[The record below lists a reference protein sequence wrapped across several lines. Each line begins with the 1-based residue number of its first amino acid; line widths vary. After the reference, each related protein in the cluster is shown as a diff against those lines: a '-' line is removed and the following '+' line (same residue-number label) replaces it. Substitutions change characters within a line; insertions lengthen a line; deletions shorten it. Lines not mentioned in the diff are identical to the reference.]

1 MKMRVFIVLLVCL
14 AFVLTTWAD
23 KPPKDELWKLRKM
36 GRNQNSIVVM
46 TRNVYVGGHVD
57 RILEAA
63 DPNAIPFLVTETFM
77 EMLSTNFFYRAEA
90 LADEIMEGKP
100 HLIGLQEIST
110 IYTQSP
116 GDYLLGGTQPAT
128 DLVFDYLQILREAL
142 TARELEY
149 EVAGI
154 ITNFDVEMPMFVGPD
169 PYNPLDYDDARLIDF
184 DVLLARKDV
193 EIFDVVEQNFAD
205 SIKLMGFI
213 PILRG
218 YVAAK
223 IKVGRKM
230 YWVASTHLEP
240 EDPEVK
246 QNQGVELITFLQ
258 NKELPIIVLGDLNT
272 PAPTDQ
278 TYQTFLAN
286 GYVDTWVKNL
296 VKPIIQGNTASSDP
310 DLPLGPILRNPS
322 RILDHRIDLILVK
335 SQTGISGYHSI
346 GPVWSYVVGDE
357 LNDRFYFEY
366 DGLYPWLWPSD
377 HAGVIALLRI
387 PYIQKF

>member
-23 KPPKDELWKLRKM
+23 KPTKDELWKLRKM
-36 GRNQNSIVVM
+36 GRNQNSVVVM

-57 RILEAA
+57 RLLDVT
-63 DPNAIPFLVTETFM
+63 DPNQIPFLVTETFM
-77 EMLSTNFFYRAEA
+77 EMLSTNFYYRAEA
-90 LADEIMEGKP
+90 LADEIMIGKP

-116 GDYLLGGTQPAT
+116 GDYMVGNPVPAT
-128 DLVFDYLQILREAL
+128 DLVFDYLQILMDAL

-154 ITNFDVEMPMFVGPD
+154 ITNFDVEMPMFVFDEYG
-169 PYNPLDYDDARLIDF
+169 NVIGLDDARLIDF

-193 EIFDVVEQNFAD
+193 EIFDVVEQNFTD
-205 SIKLMGFI
+205 SIKLLGVI

-246 QNQGVELITFLQ
+246 QNQGIELITFLQ
-258 NKELPIIVLGDLNT
+258 DKELPVIVLGDLNT

-286 GYVDTWVKNL
+286 GYVDTWTRNRVR
-296 VKPIIQGNTASSDP
+296 PIIQDNTASSDP
-310 DLPLGPILRNPS
+310 DLPLGPILRNPG
-322 RILDHRIDLILVK
+322 RILDQRIDLILVR
-335 SQTGISGYHSI
+335 SQTGVGGYHSI

-357 LNDRFYFEY
+357 LKDRYYFEY

-387 PYIQKF
+387 PYIQK